1 MFLCY
6 IFPIMLKWLAIV
18 TVFGALLFG
27 GPCVAQEHL
36 SQPQATEHSPNGQQ
50 KPVTPSSPVVNHL
63 LAAPCTQ
70 TKPCYIQENPPEKPL
85 PRPIRPEWVIVYI
98 TAIYV
103 VISALMF
110 LAIKRQ
116 AGQMEAQT
124 VLIGKQTDILDKS
137 VAAAQRSA
145 DAAFAQMRLMKDK
158 ERARLS
164 VSISADEFEVGVD
177 DFDAI
182 IVKVANDGLTS
193 ALNVIASG
201 GAFGEPGENL
211 PFMGQLQ
218 TLKLPGVL
226 RSDQKPAAVEIVFVS
241 RHDLREFW
249 ASCPTISTSPA

>member
-1 MFLCY
+1 
-6 IFPIMLKWLAIV
+6 
-18 TVFGALLFG
+18 
-27 GPCVAQEHL
+27 
-36 SQPQATEHSPNGQQ
+36 
-50 KPVTPSSPVVNHL
+50 
-63 LAAPCTQ
+63 
-70 TKPCYIQENPPEKPL
+70 
-85 PRPIRPEWVIVYI
+85 
-98 TAIYV
+98 
-103 VISALMF
+103 
-110 LAIKRQ
+110 
-116 AGQMEAQT
+116 MEAQT

-241 RHDLREFW
+241 RHDLREF
-249 ASCPTISTSPA
+249 SGELPYYFHLSGLIEYQDVFGESHKTTFRYRLKVLTVQTSPDSKRVKIRTLLGWRKCGSPEENHAT